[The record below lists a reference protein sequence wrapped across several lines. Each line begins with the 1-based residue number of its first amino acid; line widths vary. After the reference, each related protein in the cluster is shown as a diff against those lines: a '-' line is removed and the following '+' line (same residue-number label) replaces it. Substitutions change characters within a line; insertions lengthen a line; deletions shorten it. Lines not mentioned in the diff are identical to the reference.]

1 MPADEIRMEDI
12 GTKFKITV
20 KDGSSVVDISG
31 ATTKQLIF
39 KKPGGTKLTK
49 TAVFFT
55 DGTDGIITYDTLSG
69 DLDEDGMWK
78 VQGYVVL
85 SSGTYHTDIHR
96 FKVHRNL

>member
-85 SSGTYHTDIHR
+85 SSGTYHSDIH
-96 FKVHRNL
+96 